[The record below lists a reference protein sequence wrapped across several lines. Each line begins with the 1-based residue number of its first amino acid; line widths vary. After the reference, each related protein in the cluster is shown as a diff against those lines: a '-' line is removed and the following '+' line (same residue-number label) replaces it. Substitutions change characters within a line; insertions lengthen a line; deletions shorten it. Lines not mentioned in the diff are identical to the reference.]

1 MLGKPNKERVTQMN
15 EKTTLAERLTLAL
28 SDSGLKK
35 SDIARLCSISP
46 ASVSDW
52 FTGKSKSIK
61 SIYLPKVAKLLG
73 VSSTWLATGN
83 GPMKSPNVL
92 VTEEVCDDDDWVE
105 IPEYKIRF
113 AAGFDQESTL
123 EELSSEYKAAYRR
136 SWFQRKQINPE
147 DCKRFK
153 VKGDSMEPLLLD
165 HDVVLV
171 DCSKTE
177 IIDGRIYAFVFGN
190 ALRVKRLYRKID
202 GSIIVHSENPNFSD
216 ETIKPADTEQVQ
228 VIGEVIERSGSV

>member
-1 MLGKPNKERVTQMN
+1 MN

-113 AAGFDQESTL
+113 AAGFEQNSTL
-123 EELSSEYKAAYRR
+123 EELASEYKAAYRR
-136 SWFQRKQINPE
+136 SWFQRKNINPE

-153 VKGDSMEPLLLD
+153 VKRDSMEPLLLD

-177 IIDGRIYAFVFGN
+177 IIDGRIYAFVYGD

-202 GSIIVHSENPNFSD
+202 GSIMVHSENPNFQD
-216 ETIKPADTEQVQ
+216 ETIKPEDTEQVQ
-228 VIGEVIERSGSV
+228 IIGEVIERSGSVYSARRYT

>member
-1 MLGKPNKERVTQMN
+1 MN

-113 AAGFDQESTL
+113 AAGFEVGSHI
-123 EELSSEYKAAYRR
+123 
-136 SWFQRKQINPE
+136 QIY
-147 DCKRFK
+147 
-153 VKGDSMEPLLLD
+153 
-165 HDVVLV
+165 
-171 DCSKTE
+171 
-177 IIDGRIYAFVFGN
+177 GRIQSREY
-190 ALRVKRLYRKID
+190 VKKI
-202 GSIIVHSENPNFSD
+202 SED
-216 ETIKPADTEQVQ
+216 ECERRTAY
-228 VIGEVIERSGSV
+228 EVSVSKIEYFEE

>member
-113 AAGFDQESTL
+113 AAGFEQNSTL
-123 EELSSEYKAAYRR
+123 EELASEYKALIADLGF
-136 SWFQRKQINPE
+136 SEKTSTQKTAN
-147 DCKRFK
+147 
-153 VKGDSMEPLLLD
+153 G
-165 HDVVLV
+165 
-171 DCSKTE
+171 SK
-177 IIDGRIYAFVFGN
+177 
-190 ALRVKRLYRKID
+190 
-202 GSIIVHSENPNFSD
+202 
-216 ETIKPADTEQVQ
+216 
-228 VIGEVIERSGSV
+228 

>member
-1 MLGKPNKERVTQMN
+1 
-15 EKTTLAERLTLAL
+15 
-28 SDSGLKK
+28 
-35 SDIARLCSISP
+35 
-46 ASVSDW
+46 
-52 FTGKSKSIK
+52 
-61 SIYLPKVAKLLG
+61 
-73 VSSTWLATGN
+73 
-83 GPMKSPNVL
+83 MKSPNVL
-92 VTEEVCDDDDWVE
+92 VTEDVCDDDDWVE

-113 AAGFDQESTL
+113 AAGFEQNSTL
-123 EELSSEYKAAYRR
+123 EELASEYKAAYRR
-136 SWFQRKQINPE
+136 SWFQRKNINPE

-202 GSIIVHSENPNFSD
+202 GSIMVHSENPNFQD
-216 ETIKPADTEQVQ
+216 ETIKPVDTEQVQ
-228 VIGEVIERSGSV
+228 IIGEVIERSGSV